1 MPVAEI
7 RRVLCGELS
16 LPEAMTA
23 NIAQLEAQIES
34 LNGALRLSR
43 QLEKEQPAELDT
55 DRYRDAIHEQEQKG
69 NRFADIMIDYWTLMK
84 PTFFRIF
91 ALDPKGSLRKTVIG
105 VLVFCL
111 LFGLWG
117 TFVLKAGSF
126 WDNFFH
132 WPMVFLMV
140 AAVVFPIYL
149 VGRKHSK
156 AASVMANILLTLCL
170 LLVALIAVLLAVLLL
185 NSIFRFLY

>member
-55 DRYRDAIHEQEQKG
+55 DRYRDAIHEQEH
-69 NRFADIMIDYWTLMK
+69 WTLMK

-170 LLVALIAVLLAVLLL
+170 LLAALIAVLLAVLLL
-185 NSIFRFLY
+185 NSIFHFLY